1 MGPLVALVIAIVIIS
16 AVVGAIAQFLNKLNE
31 ANAPPGRRTG
41 GGPNRPPAGDRDM
54 DRFLAEI
61 DRLRKRNTDGANP
74 SASPPP
80 PAKPERSRPS
90 QAAPV
95 ARPVPTARQA
105 DRGRPRVVAE
115 LVEPV
120 ARPEP
125 TARRGVDRG
134 AMAAPPAP
142 VQPGTLSPG
151 AIRPEDLPVAS
162 VVVPTGSTG
171 APATSVTRFARRPV
185 AASKTAL
192 GRDLTA
198 LLASG
203 NGVATAVIL
212 QEILGPPKSKK
223 R

>member
-31 ANAPPGRRTG
+31 ANAPPARRP
-41 GGPNRPPAGDRDM
+41 GGPARPPAGDRDM

-61 DRLRKRNTDGANP
+61 DRLRKKNTDGANP

-80 PAKPERSRPS
+80 PAKPDRSRPAV
-90 QAAPV
+90 AAPV
-95 ARPVPTARQA
+95 ARPVPTT
-105 DRGRPRVVAE
+105 RGRPRVVAE
-115 LVEPV
+115 LAEPA
-120 ARPEP
+120 ARPGP

-142 VQPGTLSPG
+142 VLPGTLSPG
-151 AIRPEDLPVAS
+151 ATRPEDLPVAS
-162 VVVPTGSTG
+162 VVMPTGSTG
-171 APATSVTRFARRPV
+171 TPVTGAARFARRPL